1 MLIETTETKNIKSN
15 FLEFDI
21 SIASFQITYKNSRIF
36 SLSNKNEIYHND
48 NRTKQCNFILLF
60 IFIFILISK
69 YMLLLD
75 SKTESF
81 FETVLKWIIERL
93 SI

>member
-48 NRTKQCNFILLF
+48 NRTKQYNFILCF
-60 IFIFILISK
+60 IFIFILMSK

-75 SKTESF
+75 CKMKVF
-81 FETVLKWIIERL
+81 LKQY
-93 SI
+93 